1 MILVRKK
8 SDNGVWVGFPDSW
21 TVAISSDGVT
31 ASFENDGVVH
41 GDLTDTDFE
50 LVTGVTDTDNN
61 SKYGNGV
68 YSWDG
73 SAWNLVNS
81 TMKTRIDAEI
91 AALEAERPSE

>member
-8 SDNGVWVGFPDSW
+8 SDNSIWVGFPDSW
-21 TVAISSDGVT
+21 TVAISSDGVN
-31 ASFENDGVVH
+31 ASFEDDGVVH
-41 GDLTDTDFE
+41 GDLPDTDFE
-50 LVTGVTDTDNN
+50 LLTGVTDSDNN

-73 SAWNLVNS
+73 SAWTLVDS

>member
-8 SDNGVWVGFPDSW
+8 ADNSIWIGFPDSW
-21 TVAISSDGVT
+21 TVAISSDGVN
-31 ASFENDGVVH
+31 ASFEDDGVVH
-41 GDLTDTDFE
+41 GDLPDTEFE

-73 SAWNLVNS
+73 SAWNLVDS

-91 AALEAERPSE
+91 AAAEAALPTE